1 MPDQHNPIAS
11 SLYSELERHGQIQTL
26 TFPRSEGQLVL
37 IYFEERTDVMLVR
50 RYLAEPLQERL
61 QSGLPLQAM
70 VHHVPLEQEGPVR
83 ELPVIVSRLIAGW
96 TYVYASQ
103 EPGGFLFNT
112 SKTVERNPSKPE
124 VESQIMG
131 PQLAFTES
139 LETNRGMVRQYLPDP
154 NLRFES
160 FRIGRDTQT
169 DVLLLYLEGKARDAD
184 VVLMK
189 DRLSKVR
196 EDGITDTSML
206 LQSIDDDPHSLFPQ
220 MVPSERLDRVV
231 LNLTGGK
238 LVVMMDGTPSAL
250 ISPASFFDFFKSA
263 EDDYLRRNMAM
274 FLRLLR
280 TVAMF
285 ISVFFTPMYVAALT
299 YHYQLIPSNMLVP
312 LAQSRSKVPFPPLME
327 ALLLEFIIELLRE
340 AGARLPTKVGQ
351 TMGIVGGIVIGQAA
365 VQAGFTSNILIII
378 VALAALSSFI
388 TPVYLMGAAIR
399 IMRFPM
405 LLLAGWLGAIGIVM
419 GASFLILHLLRLSTL
434 GHSYMYPLYP
444 MNIGMVRNSR
454 RAWQQRRTEDIYEEP
469 AGEGK

>member
-1 MPDQHNPIAS
+1 MPDQHNSISS
-11 SLYSELERHGQIQTL
+11 SLYSALERHGQIKTISL
-26 TFPRSEGQLVL
+26 PRMQGELVL
-37 IYFEERTDVMLVR
+37 IYFEELTDLKLIR
-50 RYLAEPLQERL
+50 RHITEPLQELL
-61 QSGLPLQAM
+61 QSDLPLEALI
-70 VHHVPLEQEGPVR
+70 HHIPLEQQGPVKQR
-83 ELPVIVSRLIAGW
+83 SAIIEHLIAGW
-96 TYVYASQ
+96 TYVYGIH
-103 EPGGFLFNT
+103 EPDGYLFNT
-112 SKTVERNPSKPE
+112 RKSIQRSPSKPE

-131 PQLAFTES
+131 PQIAFTES
-139 LETNRGMVRQYLPDP
+139 LETNRALLRQYLPDP
-154 NLRFES
+154 NLRFET
-160 FRIGRDTQT
+160 FRIGEHTRTEVQ
-169 DVLLLYLEGKARDAD
+169 LLYMEGKAREAD
-184 VVLMK
+184 VKLLK
-189 DRLSKVR
+189 ERLSKVN

-206 LQSIDDDPHSLFPQ
+206 LQSIDDDPRSLFPQ
-220 MVPSERLDRVV
+220 MVPSERLDRVI

-250 ISPASFFDFFKSA
+250 ISPSPFFDFFKSA

-280 TVAMF
+280 TLAIF

-399 IMRFPM
+399 ILRFPM
-405 LLLAGWLGAIGIVM
+405 LLLAGWLGAVGIMIGV
-419 GASFLILHLLRLSTL
+419 SFLILHLLRLSTI

-444 MNIGMVRNSR
+444 MNLGMMKKSK
-454 RAWQQRRTEDIYEEP
+454 RAWQKRTTQDIFEEP
-469 AGEGK
+469 AGDRT